1 MFPLLACL
9 VSFVFSLYNMLQ
21 YYYQIHWSLIFKYE
35 DKITIKVN
43 KTNIWIENTTT
54 QNHKSKQ
61 RQEPEVDSSCII
73 IPQSCTYLEIMVDI
87 TMWKETH
94 VNHRKRITY
103 TNVFKSINMIKFT
116 SCLPMVSGSCRVL
129 QLFPPLKLVAM
140 I

>member
-21 YYYQIHWSLIFKYE
+21 YYHQIHWSLIFKYE

-87 TMWKETH
+87 TM
-94 VNHRKRITY
+94 
-103 TNVFKSINMIKFT
+103 
-116 SCLPMVSGSCRVL
+116 
-129 QLFPPLKLVAM
+129 
-140 I
+140 

>member
-9 VSFVFSLYNMLQ
+9 VSFVFSLCNMLQ
-21 YYYQIHWSLIFKYE
+21 YYHHIHWSLIFKYE

-87 TMWKETH
+87 TM
-94 VNHRKRITY
+94 
-103 TNVFKSINMIKFT
+103 
-116 SCLPMVSGSCRVL
+116 
-129 QLFPPLKLVAM
+129 
-140 I
+140 